1 MIGHFEKCFT
11 FAVRQD
17 EGKPADVRK
26 ALLNVVPYSYG
37 EHESCG
43 EWCGYLRNPERYKH
57 ATLRYGRDLTDLK
70 LKKDLNK
77 IFENFA
83 DRSEE
88 LAPSGST
95 QANKAI
101 NSIVGSKAPKI
112 RHYGDSESS
121 YFRCAAAV
129 CQKNEGH
136 SYIQA
141 VQQKLG
147 IKTDSVCLQHRM
159 KLQNAKQQY
168 FNYDR
173 CSSEIAIRFSIR
185 SLLILLSA

>member
-1 MIGHFEKCFT
+1 MLSNKIRGNLLMS
-11 FAVRQD
+11 Q
-17 EGKPADVRK
+17 K
-26 ALLNVVPYSYG
+26 ALLNVVPHSYG
-37 EHESCG
+37 EPESCG
-43 EWCGYLRNPERYKH
+43 EWCGYLRNSERYKH
-57 ATLRYGRDLTDLK
+57 AALPYGRDLTDLK

-83 DRSEE
+83 NRSEE

-95 QANKAI
+95 EANKAI

-112 RHYGDSESS
+112 RQYGDSESS
-121 YFRCAAAV
+121 DFRCAAAV
-129 CQKNEGH
+129 CQKNERH

-147 IKTDSVCLQHRM
+147 IKTDSVCLQHRI

-173 CSSEIAIRFSIR
+173 CRSEIAISFSIC
-185 SLLILLSA
+185 SLLIL